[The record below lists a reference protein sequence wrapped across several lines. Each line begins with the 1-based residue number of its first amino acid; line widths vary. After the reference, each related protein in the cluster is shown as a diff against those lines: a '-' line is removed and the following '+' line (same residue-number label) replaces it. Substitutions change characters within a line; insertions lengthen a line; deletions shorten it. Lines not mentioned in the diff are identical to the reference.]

1 MKNLTPHLWSSTLVA
16 MRPSPTLEENP
27 CREYQVLRA
36 EFGEMSPRGLSNDL
50 TESKTNVK
58 AIINNFMDNSIE
70 NADAVFL
77 NRANA
82 STVRITDKFKLTV
95 VFVDE
100 TSRFTRMETRPV
112 LALFNP

>member
-58 AIINNFMDNSIE
+58 AIINNFMDTLS
-70 NADAVFL
+70 
-77 NRANA
+77 
-82 STVRITDKFKLTV
+82 K
-95 VFVDE
+95 
-100 TSRFTRMETRPV
+100 TRMPYSSARPT
-112 LALFNP
+112 LLQSGLQISSNLL